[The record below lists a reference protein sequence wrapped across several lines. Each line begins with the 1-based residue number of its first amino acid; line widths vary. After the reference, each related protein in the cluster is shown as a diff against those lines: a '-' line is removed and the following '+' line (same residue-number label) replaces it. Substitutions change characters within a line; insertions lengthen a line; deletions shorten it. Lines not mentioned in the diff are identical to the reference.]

1 MLESLHVE
9 GRYIMD
15 KSGVPVMFVGCTEAQ
30 TAWSYP
36 TAPNT
41 PPWWSHASD
50 PIPMAESMAELGVK
64 WVRIFI
70 SYEFWV
76 DPTIGAS
83 YRDLIDRYIQEFTTR
98 NVYCI
103 VTLGMPQS
111 FTDADQAV
119 WLALLTEVANRYI
132 SNAGMCGIS
141 LFNEPQ
147 SDVNTWR
154 AWARLGAAAVH
165 AANPNL
171 LILVHSLSGYPR
183 YVDGDY
189 WRQNPIGVPNVVW
202 VYHNYFWQCYY
213 YDKENF
219 ALNYEAGNYALAKQQ
234 MEAYFY
240 DRYFKWAVEYG
251 MCIMNEEFG
260 FNDNTG
266 ATPADKGYSPG
277 FPQCMHDYLQLHN
290 KYSIPW
296 NEYAW
301 HMGGYGLT
309 DDGVTLNTVGEIWF
323 EYLTLSPPISLLKV
337 AGIWLVIFIGAG
349 TALKLTKR
357 RE

>member
-1 MLESLHVE
+1 
-9 GRYIMD
+9 
-15 KSGVPVMFVGCTEAQ
+15 
-30 TAWSYP
+30 
-36 TAPNT
+36 
-41 PPWWSHASD
+41 
-50 PIPMAESMAELGVK
+50 MAELGVP
-64 WVRIFI
+64 WVRIWI
-70 SYEFWV
+70 NHEFWV

-83 YRDLIDRYIQEFTTR
+83 YRDLIDRYVQEFTTR

-147 SDVNTWR
+147 SDVDTWR
-154 AWARLGAAAVH
+154 AWARLGAEAVH
-165 AANPNL
+165 NANPNL
-171 LILVHSLSGYPR
+171 LILIHTVSGYPR
-183 YVDGDY
+183 YMDFDY

-202 VYHNYFWQCYY
+202 VYHSYFWQYYY

-240 DRYFKWAVEYG
+240 DRHFKWAVEYD

-260 FNDNTG
+260 FADG
-266 ATPADKGYSPG
+266 QTPNLTPGDKGYTPG
-277 FPQCMHDYLQLHN
+277 APQSIYDYFELHN
-290 KYSIPW
+290 KYGIPW
-296 NEYAW
+296 CYYAW
-301 HMGGYGLT
+301 HMGGYSLT
-309 DDGVTLNTVGEIWF
+309 DDGVILNLVGEIWAK
-323 EYLTLSPPISLLKV
+323 YLTPLAPIPPTPPTKSGLAILGVVIV
-337 AGIWLVIFIGAG
+337 AGLF
-349 TALKLTKR
+349 LLLMSKK
-357 RE
+357 